1 MPTSSGPN
9 TLGESNLVFAIDTHD
24 TTNGITPLGCGGF
37 NGSTQGVKNLLTG
50 TIYPFI
56 NGMKLTGRSY
66 FTSFAIDY
74 PESAYGGDAA
84 SRQGIATGYDVRSGG
99 GLYGASRALHLWVY
113 NNDTNSWIDNGATT
127 YFRGARLG
135 GHCYDNYSG
144 AETGY
149 LYEIGLF
156 ISDYNTLKSTFPNCT
171 FVVMGSHRAD
181 QYTAALRTI
190 LYDLGMPTGTAL
202 DNNYVAAP
210 EWILV
215 GKPGLGT
222 GNAFGWVYENY
233 TTNGAQVAHLNFGLP
248 IKARGGIEFD
258 GTNDYIELATNIQ
271 SGFTQASYEFICTP
285 TSLPGLGDYKQL
297 YIQET
302 STWIGLYNVG
312 GTISFG
318 IDLNNGSGWFD
329 SNGGFATGARTT
341 ATLTANT
348 TYHVFYSW
356 NGSTV
361 SVYLNGN
368 LQATVS
374 TLQASNGR
382 QNVTT
387 LGAGGTPRN
396 IGARGGA
403 NYWPGTMD
411 VVKFYN
417 RALTAQEVK
426 QNYQQYKTRFNL
438 S

>member
-24 TTNGITPLGCGGF
+24 TSNGITPLGCGGF
-37 NGSTQGVKNLLTG
+37 VGSTQGVKNILTG
-50 TIYPFI
+50 TTYSFL
-56 NGMKLTGRSY
+56 NGMKLSGRTY
-66 FTSFAIDY
+66 YTAFAIDY
-74 PESAYGGDAA
+74 PEGSYGGDGA
-84 SRQGIATGYDVRSGG
+84 SRQGITPGYDVRSGG
-99 GLYGASRALHLWVY
+99 KLYDASRSLHLWVF

-127 YFRGARLG
+127 YFRGARLA

-171 FVVMGSHRAD
+171 FIVVGSHRAD
-181 QYTAALRTI
+181 RYTAALRTI
-190 LYDLGMPTGTAL
+190 LYDLGMPTGYIDSDSIT
-202 DNNYVAAP
+202 AP
-210 EWILV
+210 EWILI

-222 GNAFGWVYENY
+222 GNAFGWVYQNY
-233 TTNGAQVAHLNFGLP
+233 TTNAAQVAHINFGLP

-258 GTNDYIELATNIQ
+258 GTNDSIELATNIQ

-285 TSLPGLGDYKQL
+285 TSLPGGSSYRQL
-297 YIQET
+297 YIQEN
-302 STWIGLYNVG
+302 STWMALYNYG
-312 GTISFG
+312 GVTFFG

-329 SNGGFATGARTT
+329 NNGGYNTGARTT
-341 ATLTANT
+341 ATITANT
-348 TYHVFYSW
+348 TYHVLYSW
-356 NGSTV
+356 SGTSV
-361 SVYLNGN
+361 SIYLNGN
-368 LQATVS
+368 LQSTTS

-387 LGAGGTPRN
+387 LGAGTTPRN
-396 IGARGGA
+396 IGSRGS
-403 NYWPGTMD
+403 GTFWTGNMD